1 MPTLSGIL
9 ANSIEP
15 GRDWRSGPFPNL
27 ANRLALH
34 SGQTNGLFPNLANQL
49 ALHSGQA
56 INPLPGTAAAGPP
69 GPLVQQGPPGYLNST
84 SATPDIPLPPP
95 RPGIPPPPAR
105 PDGGNADLGGGYFM
119 TPGGDVTAPGQKAMP
134 SSAGVQSSPP
144 ATGNLPP
151 GVIQYDVPGAGYRPG
166 RGPLI
171 TAAQLGKW
179 FGG

>member
-1 MPTLSGIL
+1 MPTLSEIL

-15 GRDWRSGPFPNL
+15 GRDQRSGFFPNL
-27 ANRLALH
+27 ANWLALR
-34 SGQTNGLFPNLANQL
+34 
-49 ALHSGQA
+49 SGQA

-69 GPLVQQGPPGYLNST
+69 TPLVQQGPPGYLNST
-84 SATPDIPLPPP
+84 SATPDIPLPP
-95 RPGIPPPPAR
+95 AR

-119 TPGGDVTAPGQKAMP
+119 TPGQKAMP
-134 SSAGVQSSPP
+134 SSTGVQSSPP

>member
-1 MPTLSGIL
+1 MPTLSEIL

-15 GRDWRSGPFPNL
+15 GRDQRSGFFPNL
-27 ANRLALH
+27 ANWLALR
-34 SGQTNGLFPNLANQL
+34 
-49 ALHSGQA
+49 SGQA

-69 GPLVQQGPPGYLNST
+69 TPLVQQGPPGYLNST

-95 RPGIPPPPAR
+95 RPDIPLPPAR

-119 TPGGDVTAPGQKAMP
+119 TPGGGVTAPGQKAMP
-134 SSAGVQSSPP
+134 SSTGVQSSPP

-151 GVIQYDVPGAGYRPG
+151 GVIPYDVPGAGYRPG

>member
-1 MPTLSGIL
+1 MPTLSEIL

-119 TPGGDVTAPGQKAMP
+119 TPGQKAMP
-134 SSAGVQSSPP
+134 SSTGVQSSPP